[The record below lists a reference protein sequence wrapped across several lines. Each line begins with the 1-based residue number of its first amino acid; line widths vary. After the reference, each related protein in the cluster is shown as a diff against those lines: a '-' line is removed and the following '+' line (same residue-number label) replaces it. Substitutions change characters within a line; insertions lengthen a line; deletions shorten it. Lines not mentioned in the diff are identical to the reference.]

1 MKKVLYALCAM
12 LLLATTACKKENTP
26 ENGTPGGNGGNNGG
40 TEHPEVVPTGEG
52 IFSPDQKIETIT
64 VDGQLSEEWTWTNK
78 KLTMIEKTD
87 GATSFEYNGWR
98 VSEMTTMLE
107 GTPVDVEYAYDN
119 NDKLATVDAYSG
131 NMHAVGIV
139 FNHNNA
145 AGKISD
151 MSLNI
156 NSALLG
162 MLSELIGNGG
172 IPGFTK
178 GMSKFSIENTDFN
191 AHLTWQGDN
200 VKRMILEGSV
210 DINTTIDEA
219 SNLLSM
225 MNIDSLGSFNL
236 DSVISTFSVLLT
248 DSNLLVTIQ
257 LADTTDYTY
266 DNANNPF
273 YGYLGALDVTTFSA
287 NNVKTLLSS
296 GTANISITAHTWF
309 GNQTIPLPMSYSL
322 GTRSETYT
330 YTYNNAN
337 YPLTVTVTDGDNTS
351 SVKQYT
357 YKQ

>member
-1 MKKVLYALCAM
+1 MKKILYALCAM
-12 LLLATTACKKENTP
+12 MMLAMTACHRDDNNP
-26 ENGTPGGNGGNNGG
+26 QGPANGGGTPQ
-40 TEHPEVVPTGEG
+40 PDPIPTGEG
-52 IFSPDQKIETIT
+52 IFNPDQKIETIAI
-64 VDGQLSEEWTWTNK
+64 DGQTSEQWVWTNG
-78 KLTMIEKTD
+78 KLMMVENAD

-98 VSEMTTMLE
+98 VSEMTTILE
-107 GTPVDVEYAYDN
+107 GTPVDVEYAYDDN
-119 NDKLATVDAYSG
+119 NKLATVDAYSG
-131 NMHAVGIV
+131 NMHAIGIV

-156 NSALLG
+156 NSTLLG
-162 MLSELIGNGG
+162 LLSELIGNGG

-191 AHLTWQGDN
+191 AHLTWEGDN
-200 VKRMILEGSV
+200 VKRMILDGTVS
-210 DINTTIDEA
+210 INTTIDEA

-236 DSVISTFSVLLT
+236 DSIISTFSFLLT
-248 DSNLLVTIQ
+248 DSNLLVTVQ

-266 DNANNPF
+266 DSQNNPF

-287 NNVKTLLSS
+287 NNAKTMRSS
-296 GTANISITAHTWF
+296 GTANISITAHTWL
-309 GNQTIPLPMSYSL
+309 GNQAIPLPAYSI
-322 GTRSETYT
+322 GSRSETYT

-337 YPLTVTVTDGDNTS
+337 FPLTVTVTDSDNAS